1 MNFYIFAI
9 ILIISI
15 LTIESFLVA
24 TLKSNF
30 QTRILQRLASTTYET
45 VEKELKTLAGL
56 VYS

>member
-15 LTIESFLVA
+15 LTIDSFLVT

-30 QTRILQRLASTTYET
+30 QTRILQRLASTTET

-56 VYS
+56 VCS